1 MSIETTTPAERSA
14 TADLASSSVGKRPA
28 LAFGIERCGLIA
40 LSFPWLVALAALLLS
55 IAAGFGVARL
65 KVDDSLSQL
74 FRSDTPEFRQYE
86 EVTRKFPSS
95 EFDVLAVIEGKGLLD
110 RDSLDKLRNFV
121 TDVQLIDHVEG
132 VISLFSA
139 RQPPEHGQTPP
150 PLFPDP
156 LPEGAEYRALVDKVL
171 SNEIIRGKLLSEDG
185 QLTLVVLALDPNI
198 VGDKGLDAT
207 VGEIRKTMAD
217 DLNGAGLKA
226 RLSGVPVMQLE
237 IRNAVERDRL
247 IYNATGFIAGCV
259 IAILFFRRVSFMII
273 AAGPPLIAILLALGA
288 LGWLDFRLNMFL
300 NVMTPLIMVISFSDS
315 MQLTFAAR
323 DRILA
328 GQSKFEALRN
338 AVLIVG
344 PACVLTHA
352 TAALSFTALLFSTSE
367 LIRTFGEAGLVA
379 TLVALFTVLFL
390 FPLLGALLLRNEAAL
405 ASRGRGGDFG
415 VEALRSFCYWI
426 AARMVRRPGLY
437 SLAGLIVV
445 ATLGGVFANLAPRYR
460 LADQVP
466 DKEQAVSANQRL
478 DAKLTGANPIDVL
491 IEFPK
496 GASLYSPETLEAIAK
511 VHSLLEHQ
519 PGVGNV
525 WSLETLRRW
534 LREKAGNSSVAT
546 LKKYVEFLPEHLTRR
561 FIDAK
566 QHAVVVAGRVPDAD
580 ASKLLPI
587 VEALERSLQGLRA
600 EYPGYQISVTGLS
613 AIAARNS
620 AGMIDKL
627 TRGLTLEFF
636 FVAAFI
642 GLAFRSVVV
651 ALACILPGV
660 FPVVASG
667 ALLAA
672 TGQGLQF
679 ASVVALTVSFGLGLS
694 ATIHFLNRLRIED
707 DFGEDFALAVER
719 ATVLVGPALILT
731 SIVLSSGLA
740 VTVFSD
746 LPSLRLFGWLSAFA
760 MMAALTADLLILRPT
775 VMFLRRTADHVAIWR
790 RGRKSAISPTV
801 RQRSKRWLAGKSARD
816 QGSNRRLSTLCAK

>member
-1 MSIETTTPAERSA
+1 MWIETTRQAERPA
-14 TADLASSSVGKRPA
+14 TADLASSSFGKRPA
-28 LAFGIERCGLIA
+28 LALGIERCGLIS
-40 LSFPWLVALAALLLS
+40 LSFPWLVALAALMLS
-55 IAAGFGVARL
+55 IVAGFGVARL

-86 EVTRKFPSS
+86 EVTHKFPSS
-95 EFDVLAVIEGKGLLD
+95 EFDVLAVIEGENLLD

-121 TDVQLIDHVEG
+121 TDVQLIDG
-132 VISLFSA
+132 VQGVLSLFSA
-139 RQPPEHGQTPP
+139 RQPPEKGQKPA

-156 LPEGAEYRALVDKVL
+156 LPEGADYDALVNRVL
-171 SNEIIRGKLLSEDG
+171 SNEISRGKLLSKDG
-185 QLTLVVLALDPNI
+185 QLALVVLAVDPNI
-198 VGDKGLDAT
+198 VGGKGLAAT
-207 VGEIRKTMAD
+207 VDEIRKTMAD
-217 DLNGAGLKA
+217 DLEGAGVKA
-226 RLSGVPVMQLE
+226 ELSGVPVMQLE

-247 IYNATGFIAGCV
+247 IYNAAGFVAGCV
-259 IAILFFRRVSFMII
+259 IAIMFFRRVSFMII

-328 GQSKFEALRN
+328 GQSKLEALRN
-338 AVLIVG
+338 AVMIVG

-352 TAALSFTALLFSTSE
+352 TAALSFTALLFSKSE
-367 LIRTFGEAGLVA
+367 LIRTFGEAGLAA

-390 FPLLGALLLRNEAAL
+390 FSLLGVLLLRNEAAL

-445 ATLGGVFANLAPRYR
+445 ATLGGVFADLAPRYR

-466 DKEQAVSANQRL
+466 DKEQAASANQRL

-496 GASLYSPETLEAIAK
+496 DASLYSPETLDVIAK
-511 VHSLLEHQ
+511 THSILERQ
-519 PGVGNV
+519 SGVGNV

-534 LREKAGNSSVAT
+534 LKEKAGDSSVAT
-546 LKKYVEFLPEHLTRR
+546 LKKYVDRLPEHLTRR

-566 QHAVVVAGRVPDAD
+566 QEAVVVAGRVPDAD

-587 VEALERSLQGLRA
+587 VEALERSLERLHG

-613 AIAARNS
+613 VIAARNS

-627 TRGLTLEFF
+627 ARGLTLEFF

-642 GLAFRSVVV
+642 GLAFRSLVV
-651 ALACILPGV
+651 ALACILPGI

-667 ALLAA
+667 VLLAA

-707 DFGEDFALAVER
+707 HSGENFALAVER
-719 ATVLVGPALILT
+719 ATVLVGPAMILT
-731 SIVLSSGLA
+731 SIVLSCGLA

-760 MMAALTADLLILRPT
+760 MVAALVADLFILRPT
-775 VMFLRRTADHVAIWR
+775 AMFLINLSQRL
-790 RGRKSAISPTV
+790 RGAP
-801 RQRSKRWLAGKSARD
+801 AE
-816 QGSNRRLSTLCAK
+816 AKPAE